1 METLPAPVQQ
11 NESATSIF
19 DNSARFEHFQRVA
32 KAFSSSDLAPQ
43 AFKGNIPNTLI
54 ALDMADRL
62 KANPLS
68 VMQSIYVVHGRP
80 SWAATFIIGMI
91 NASRKFSPLRFEIT
105 GEGDDKA
112 CTAWA
117 RELESGDRI
126 DGPPVS
132 IRMAKEEGWYGKNGS
147 KWKTMPDLMLRYRAA
162 TFFGRLYCP
171 ELLMGMTTT
180 EEVYDIETGQ
190 AMRAAV
196 PHKATFGPALFAKSS
211 DEDAEATM
219 GLAPAASPAAPPE
232 QAESDKP
239 TKTTPQAE
247 LAAFVVAQGFTFDDF
262 RTWATGSG
270 QIDEKTAENIQSF
283 DDLDQKLA
291 QRLLRAPAGL
301 VSGLKST
308 KA

>member
-1 METLPAPVQQ
+1 METLPAPALTQTPQ
-11 NESATSIF
+11 SESAASIF

-91 NASRKFSPLRFEIT
+91 NASKKFSPLRFEIN
-105 GEGDDKA
+105 GDGDDKA

-117 RELESGDRI
+117 RELETGDRI

-132 IRMAKEEGWYGKNGS
+132 IRMAKEEGWFGKNGS

-180 EEVYDIETGQ
+180 EEVYDIDSGQ
-190 AMRAAV
+190 AMKATM
-196 PHKATFGPALFAKSS
+196 PHKASFGPALYAKNP
-211 DEDAEATM
+211 DEAEEAAM
-219 GLAPAASPAAPPE
+219 GLAPMKTSEALPE
-232 QAESDKP
+232 PETTKP
-239 TKTTPQAE
+239 TKTTPQQE
-247 LAAFVVAQGFTFDDF
+247 LASFVIAQCF
-262 RTWATGSG
+262 SLHP
-270 QIDEKTAENIQSF
+270 K
-283 DDLDQKLA
+283 
-291 QRLLRAPAGL
+291 PAHC
-301 VSGLKST
+301 
-308 KA
+308 